1 MGDFFLNYK
10 STREQLIFVPFHN
23 TFMRIAIFEPEA
35 DGHHMASFVRAILG
49 ETSRRDWEVHLV
61 TTERSTKHPAYNLVA
76 NEYGGKF
83 QLHIMPDLV
92 PNPRTPDFQRIFDHF
107 RRWKNYSVAYK
118 KLNQMV
124 KLDAIYMVNLD
135 QADFAM
141 GFKGSPFGKTP
152 FVGSIMGRQFHGP
165 EVGIKMQIGKRDAI
179 FKPIFPRLL
188 KIRTLKRLLCGD
200 QSLIEYAHKV
210 GLPFHEKA
218 FYHADIGPMP
228 IMDHVPPAREQLG
241 IPANHKVILAY
252 GALSVRKGIGC
263 LLDGF
268 AHQDCPKDVSLLL
281 AGRQDSEAEE
291 AIQAHIDQFP
301 EHKNRIFQLKGFL
314 NDEQQSLVF
323 SACDAV
329 WVGYLGWYGMSGV
342 MIQAGTAGKP
352 IIAMNE
358 GLVGWLTEKEGL
370 GELCEIRSPSKV
382 AHAITRL
389 FENSDRLQ
397 GYVQAGLRFTEDRT
411 EQAFGAGICDH
422 LLAAAE
428 AK

>member
-1 MGDFFLNYK
+1 
-10 STREQLIFVPFHN
+10 
-23 TFMRIAIFEPEA
+23 MRIAIFEPEA
-35 DGHHMASFVRAILG
+35 DGHHMASFVRAILA

-61 TTERSTKHPAYNLVA
+61 TTERSTKHPAYQIVA
-76 NEYGGKF
+76 REFGGKF

-92 PNPRTPDFQRIFDHF
+92 PDPKTPDFQRIFDHF
-107 RRWKNYSVAYK
+107 RRWKNYNTAYK
-118 KLNQMV
+118 KLIQKV

-141 GFKGSPFGKTP
+141 GFKGSPFGQTP

-179 FKPIFPRLL
+179 FKPIYPRLL

-200 QSLIEYAHKV
+200 QSLIEYTHK
-210 GLPFHEKA
+210 LRMANHEKA

-228 IMDHVPPAREQLG
+228 IMNHVPPAREQLG
-241 IPANHKVILAY
+241 IPADHKVLLAY

-268 AHQDCPKDVSLLL
+268 AHPDCPNNVSLLL

-291 AIQAHIDQFP
+291 AILAHLNQNPDD
-301 EHKNRIFQLKGFL
+301 KNRIFQLKGFL
-314 NDEQQSLVF
+314 DDEHQSLVF
-323 SACDAV
+323 TASDAV

-342 MIQAGTAGKP
+342 MIQAGTAKKP

-358 GLVGWLTEKEGL
+358 GLVGWLTEREGL
-370 GELCEIRSPSKV
+370 GEICEIRNPAEV
-382 AHAITRL
+382 AQAIKRL
-389 FENSDRLQ
+389 FENPARLQ
-397 GYVQAGLRFTEDRT
+397 GYIEAGIRFTADRT
-411 EQAFGAGICDH
+411 ESAFGAGICDH
-422 LLAAAE
+422 LLAAVE